1 MHPRLEIEFSRQYQL
16 GSELMTT
23 KHASRAVKLFS
34 AILLLAAAGGAQASA
49 INLGG
54 VSQGDYGF
62 GRAINFG
69 ETFTD
74 YVNFTLSDS
83 AEVSSFIKSFDMSVF
98 HFDLLGID
106 NFTTGLER
114 FGSGG
119 YSSIAALTSNPASF
133 DDLLAP
139 GSYRFAIAGTG
150 SGFFGGIYRGTLH
163 VAAVPEAD
171 TWVMLLMAFG
181 IVVYQLRRKQRSL
194 EQPPAAALIA

>member
-1 MHPRLEIEFSRQYQL
+1 M
-16 GSELMTT
+16 
-23 KHASRAVKLFS
+23 KLFS
-34 AILLLAAAGGAQASA
+34 VLLLVAGASAAQANTV
-49 INLGG
+49 NLGT
-54 VSQGDYGF
+54 VADDSYGF

-74 YVNFTLSDS
+74 YVNFSLNDS
-83 AEVSSFIKSFDMSVF
+83 AEVSSFIKSFDMSIF

-106 NFTTGLER
+106 NFATGLQKL
-114 FGSGG
+114 GTSG
-119 YSSIAALTSNPASF
+119 YSSIAQLSSNPASF
-133 DDLLAP
+133 DDLLSP
-139 GSYRFAIAGTG
+139 GSYRFAISGTG

-194 EQPPAAALIA
+194 EQPPATSVIA

>member
-1 MHPRLEIEFSRQYQL
+1 
-16 GSELMTT
+16 MTT
-23 KHASRAVKLFS
+23 KHVSRAVKLFS
-34 AILLLAAAGGAQASA
+34 ALLLVAGASAAQANTTS
-49 INLGG
+49 LGT
-54 VSQGDYGF
+54 VGDGSYGF

-74 YVNFTLSDS
+74 YVNFSLSDS
-83 AEVSSFIKSFDMSVF
+83 AEVSSFIKSFDMSIF

-106 NFTTGLER
+106 NFTTGLQKL
-114 FGSGG
+114 GSGG
-119 YSSIAALTSNPASF
+119 AYTTLASLASNPSSF
-133 DDLLAP
+133 DDLLSP
-139 GSYRFAIAGTG
+139 GSYRFSVAGTG

-194 EQPPAAALIA
+194 EQPPAASVIA

>member
-1 MHPRLEIEFSRQYQL
+1 
-16 GSELMTT
+16 MTT
-23 KHASRAVKLFS
+23 KHVSRAVKLFS
-34 AILLLAAAGGAQASA
+34 ALLLVAGAGAAQAA
-49 INLGG
+49 TTGLGS
-54 VSQGDYGF
+54 VSDGSYGF

-74 YVNFTLSDS
+74 YVDFSLSSS

-106 NFTTGLER
+106 NFTTGLQKL
-114 FGSGG
+114 STSG
-119 YSSIAALTSNPASF
+119 YSTVGSLTSNPASF
-133 DDLLAP
+133 DDLLSP
-139 GSYRFAIAGTG
+139 GSYRFSVAGTG

-194 EQPPAAALIA
+194 DQTPALMA

>member
-1 MHPRLEIEFSRQYQL
+1 
-16 GSELMTT
+16 MTT

-83 AEVSSFIKSFDMSVF
+83 AEVSSFIKSFDMSIF
-98 HFDLLGID
+98 GFDLIGID
-106 NFTTGLER
+106 NFSTGLEKL
-114 FGSGG
+114 GTGGG
-119 YSSIAALTSNPASF
+119 YTSIASLTSNPASF

-139 GSYRFAIAGTG
+139 GTYRFSVAGTA
-150 SGFFGGIYRGTLH
+150 SGFFGGLYRGTLH

-171 TWVMLLMAFG
+171 TWVMLLMG
-181 IVVYQLRRKQRSL
+181 LGLVGYQLRRKQRSL
-194 EQPPAAALIA
+194 EQGPATLAAA

>member
-1 MHPRLEIEFSRQYQL
+1 
-16 GSELMTT
+16 MTT

-34 AILLLAAAGGAQASA
+34 AMILLAGAGAAQATTTS
-49 INLGG
+49 LGS
-54 VSQGDYGF
+54 VSDGSYGF

-74 YVNFTLSDS
+74 SVNFSLSNS
-83 AEVSSFIKSFDMSVF
+83 SEVTSFIKSFDMSIF

-106 NFTTGLER
+106 NFSTSLQKLGTGGTYTTL
-114 FGSGG
+114 GS
-119 YSSIAALTSNPASF
+119 LTSNPASF
-133 DDLLAP
+133 DDLLSA
-139 GSYRFAIAGTG
+139 GSYRFSVAGTG

-181 IVVYQLRRKQRSL
+181 MVVYQLRRKQRSL
-194 EQPPAAALIA
+194 EQPPAAMVSA

>member
-1 MHPRLEIEFSRQYQL
+1 
-16 GSELMTT
+16 MTT

-49 INLGG
+49 INLGQVTVG
-54 VSQGDYGF
+54 GDYGF

-74 YVNFTLSDS
+74 YVNFSLNDA

-119 YSSIAALTSNPASF
+119 YSSIASLTSNPASF

>member
-1 MHPRLEIEFSRQYQL
+1 MATYLITGIAGFI
-16 GSELMTT
+16 GSSL
-23 KHASRAVKLFS
+23 AR
-34 AILLLAAAGGAQASA
+34 AILA
-49 INLGG
+49 
-54 VSQGDYGF
+54 QGDKV
-62 GRAINFG
+62 R
-69 ETFTD
+69 
-74 YVNFTLSDS
+74 
-83 AEVSSFIKSFDMSVF
+83 
-98 HFDLLGID
+98 GID
-106 NFTTGLER
+106 NFSTGLEKL
-114 FGSGG
+114 GTGG
-119 YSSIAALTSNPASF
+119 FTSIASLTSNPASF

>member
-1 MHPRLEIEFSRQYQL
+1 
-16 GSELMTT
+16 MTT

-34 AILLLAAAGGAQASA
+34 AILLLAAAGAAQASA
-49 INLGG
+49 INLGS
-54 VSQGDYGF
+54 VSQGSYGF

-74 YVNFTLSDS
+74 YVNFTLNDS

-119 YSSIAALTSNPASF
+119 FSSIASLTSNPASF

-139 GSYRFAIAGTG
+139 GTYRFAIAGTG